1 MKTIY
6 TSDNVK
12 KVLNST
18 QKRFE
23 NMYNKKYTIS
33 QVIYAFNKLPG
44 KYQDLLL
51 KINKD
56 ENDKANL
63 VKVYDYLRRYLLM
76 AKNVSSDIN
85 IDIKNINEEEKIVKK
100 NITLED
106 IESDKGDK
114 WVKPREN
121 DKKTIRVV
129 TFEAEKNKTIKNNES
144 KKILKETNEEKKEAV
159 KVAKI
164 EESKE
169 FEEELVSDSKVDILK
184 EKKEELLIK
193 KEIINERIKKVLVE
207 EYIVERQKIEIEKIL
222 DNLELD
228 DDEKFIILLKF
239 DENSVKT
246 NEELSKDLG
255 ISTSYIDEVVE
266 KFYNL
271 SIELETKK
279 IYKLEMEL

>member
-207 EYIVERQKIEIEKIL
+207 EYIVERQKIEIEK
-222 DNLELD
+222 
-228 DDEKFIILLKF
+228 F
-239 DENSVKT
+239 
-246 NEELSKDLG
+246 
-255 ISTSYIDEVVE
+255 
-266 KFYNL
+266 
-271 SIELETKK
+271 
-279 IYKLEMEL
+279 